1 MNSAALV
8 PQPFVYDGDVYERN
22 MRHATGNSLQVILKV
37 TERCNIACKYCYF
50 FFGGDESYRDN
61 PAYIQDETIDQFA
74 VFLEDAVRSY
84 HLDLVR
90 IIIHGGEPFMLRK
103 ARMAR
108 LLESVQ
114 RAAAGTALEF
124 TVQTNAMLLDAEWI
138 DLLARHRVYVGVSL
152 DGPREFN
159 DLNRVDKRE
168 RGTYD
173 RSLQGVALLFE
184 AFRAGR
190 LARPGL
196 LCVLNPDFPAERL
209 YHHFVD
215 EIGFR
220 NIDFLLPDDTHDSSD
235 PALRERYK
243 VRMMELLRLYARE
256 TRKEVRFRFADKIV
270 DALGMAP
277 LFSRV
282 LHRYFTQKEIVFT
295 VSSKGD
301 IAPDD
306 ILRTTDPALMRLDLN
321 IATARLGDV
330 LRSAAFNRLHDAAFT
345 LPGACAGCDWAS
357 VCRGGELY
365 HRYSRAQGFDNPSIY
380 CDTLRAA
387 HEHAAT
393 MFLQAGASVA
403 HLERRMAAQPYTLI

>member
-8 PQPFVYDGDVYERN
+8 PQPFVYDGDAYERN
-22 MRHATGNSLQVILKV
+22 MRNATGNSLQVILKV

-61 PAYIQDETIDQFA
+61 PAYIQDSTIDDFA
-74 VFLEDAVRSY
+74 AFLDDAVRSY

-90 IIIHGGEPFMLRK
+90 VIIHGGEPFMLKK

-108 LLESVQ
+108 LLESVE
-114 RAAAGTALEF
+114 RVAGGITLQF
-124 TVQTNAMLLDAEWI
+124 TVQTNAMLLDSEWI
-138 DLLARHRVYVGVSL
+138 DMLARHRVYVGVSL
-152 DGPREFN
+152 DGPRELN

-168 RGTYD
+168 RGTYE
-173 RSLQGVALLFE
+173 RTLQGVALLFE

-209 YHHFVD
+209 YRHFVD
-215 EIGFR
+215 EIGFY

-235 PALRERYK
+235 PAQRQRFTAQ
-243 VRMMELLRLYARE
+243 MQELLRLYARE
-256 TRKEVRFRFADKIV
+256 PRKEVRFRFADKIV
-270 DALGMAP
+270 DAMGMAP

-282 LHRYFTQKEIVFT
+282 LHRYFTQKEVVFT

-321 IATARLGDV
+321 IASARLGDV
-330 LRSAAFNRLHDAAFT
+330 LRNAAFNRLNDAAFT
-345 LPGACAGCDWAS
+345 LPGACERCDWAS

-365 HRYSRAQGFDNPSIY
+365 HRYSRERGFDNPSIY

-387 HEHAAT
+387 HEHTARL
-393 MFLQAGASVA
+393 FLQAGASVEQLETRLAA
-403 HLERRMAAQPYTLI
+403 HPYALI